1 MFTGEEAVRIFLS
14 TNTAAICSRDVR
26 IAALLQPNTITL
38 SAGQSVGEL
47 RPRAAQH
54 GHSLNRIRHPVIKV
68 TNFMNIISIIFR
80 GTRSSLNLTRD
91 YNKSKLG

>member
-1 MFTGEEAVRIFLS
+1 MYIVEHQHLQQSVAKVSG
-14 TNTAAICSRDVR
+14 
-26 IAALLQPNTITL
+26 LQPNTITL
-38 SAGQSVGEL
+38 SGCRSVGEL